1 MTIPKH
7 AFIGCLVINIRLSA
21 EDKLIKWGWANLVDW
36 GAAHLKGKGLRACL
50 KGLLI
55 GGSSVHRVS
64 LQRNSIVNINGT
76 MWSGEWNLMLFL
88 ALRFK
93 M

>member
-1 MTIPKH
+1 MRRIWDVVM
-7 AFIGCLVINIRLSA
+7 GNCLVSNAIYNW
-21 EDKLIKWGWANLVDW
+21 DNLVDW

-55 GGSSVHRVS
+55 GGSSVYHIS

-76 MWSGEWNLMLFL
+76 MWSGEWNLMLFS